1 MSEEVPVFEIA
12 KYTQRG
18 RMAAVVD
25 GRPVVYAAVSTLGFI
40 EALCPACASFRARS
54 AIVDT
59 LSLTGAPL
67 AGIPQ
72 CHGCGE
78 PLVFG

>member
-1 MSEEVPVFEIA
+1 MFEIA
-12 KYTQRG
+12 RYVQRG

-25 GRPVVYAAVSTLGFI
+25 GKPVVYAAVSTFGFI
-40 EALCPACASFRARS
+40 EALCPACASRRARS
-54 AIVDT
+54 SLIDT

-78 PLVFG
+78 PLVFM